1 MDDKTTDLPVIHCTF
16 TSEASLYLAYMP
28 FIKGG
33 GLFVRTIKDFELGTA
48 VKLSISLMEET
59 EKYEIEG
66 SIVWITPKGAQGNK
80 PAGVGIQFSGEN
92 SRYLCN
98 KIETY
103 LAGMLKSTQ
112 VTDTI

>member
-1 MDDKTTDLPVIHCTF
+1 MDEQTQLISCSF
-16 TSEASLYLAYMP
+16 SSEACLYLSYMP

-33 GLFVRTIKDFELGTA
+33 GLFLRTNHVCPLGKEVELSLKLINEHEPYLVRAKVI
-48 VKLSISLMEET
+48 
-59 EKYEIEG
+59 
-66 SIVWITPKGAQGNK
+66 WITPKGAQGNK
-80 PAGVGIQFSGEN
+80 PPGIGVQFTGDN

-112 VTDTI
+112 PTDTL